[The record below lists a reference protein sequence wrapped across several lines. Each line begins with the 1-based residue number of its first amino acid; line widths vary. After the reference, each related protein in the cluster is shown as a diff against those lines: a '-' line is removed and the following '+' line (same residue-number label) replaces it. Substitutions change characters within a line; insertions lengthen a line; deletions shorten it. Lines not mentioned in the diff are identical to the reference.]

1 MHAEKMSA
9 NWDQLM
15 SPPSLNIMDEKV
27 HMYLK
32 TCIFLVEQR
41 PHTCNPTAS
50 VVNFWCCH
58 EKVETLG
65 GTYLADSIPSV
76 VAILDWEEDT
86 ASWYLISVCSTV

>member
-58 EKVETLG
+58 EKVDNKVVNHLELLDEHYFVLEF
-65 GTYLADSIPSV
+65 TYACL
-76 VAILDWEEDT
+76 LQ
-86 ASWYLISVCSTV
+86 